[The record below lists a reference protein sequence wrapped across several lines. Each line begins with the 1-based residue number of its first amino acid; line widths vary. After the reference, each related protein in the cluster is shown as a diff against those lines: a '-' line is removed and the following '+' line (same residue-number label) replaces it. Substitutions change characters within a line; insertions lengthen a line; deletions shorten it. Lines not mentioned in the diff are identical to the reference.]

1 MKRVNLFDFTRPAE
15 GGRSVFQAVY
25 FDDKTKCAVA
35 SNRKVVLITPA
46 GYSENY
52 GGRLVWRDGMT
63 ARNGVRETFLNER
76 FEEYGQ
82 NYAYSPYKNLIK
94 TSSPDRDPLPSM
106 KDLKKAVA
114 DGWRKAEGAKGC
126 AKAVYIVIVRGDRR
140 YALLLKQAELLAK
153 LPSAGTLAPQD
164 RCIFSYRHDKADGNY
179 DYYAAFYNEDIITLP
194 DGTADGVYVVVE

>member
-1 MKRVNLFDFTRPAE
+1 MPAG

-35 SNRKVVLITPA
+35 SNRKVALFAPA

-63 ARNGVRETFLNER
+63 ARSGVSETFLNER
-76 FEEYGQ
+76 FEEYSQ
-82 NYAYSPYKNLIK
+82 RYAYCSYKNRLK
-94 TSSPDRDPLPSM
+94 PSGPDKDPLPSM

-114 DGWRKAEGAKGC
+114 VGWRKAEGAKGC

-140 YALLLKQAELLAK
+140 YAMLLKQAELLAK

-164 RCIFSYRHDKADGNY
+164 NCCFSYRHDKADGDY
-179 DYYAAFYNEDIITLP
+179 DYYAVFYNEHIITLP
-194 DGTADGVYVVVE
+194 DGSADGVYVVVE